1 MLIKLVEYRAENCDV
16 DGGSLHDGHSMQRG
30 TETAIQN
37 FPVTEE
43 NDKGLYWPVSE
54 CSGCM
59 LTASQQSRIQFR
71 ER

>member
-1 MLIKLVEYRAENCDV
+1 VEYSDV
-16 DGGSLHDGHSMQRG
+16 DAGSLHEGHSMQRG
-30 TETAIQN
+30 TETATQN
-37 FPVTEE
+37 FPVTEK

-59 LTASQQSRIQFR
+59 LTAGQQSSFQLR